1 MVQGPLTAL
10 SMFTSVQGRNQLFI
24 SGGGQFS

>member
-1 MVQGPLTAL
+1 MDFAHGQIY
-10 SMFTSVQGRNQLFI
+10 SSDQGRNQLFI